1 MRVVFLDRDGTLI
14 VDKDYLT
21 KKEDVDFIP
30 GAVDAMKL
38 LKENGFGLVVCTNQS
53 AIARGM
59 MTEEEYREIEEH
71 FLMLLAENGVRID
84 GSYYCPHLKEGSVEA
99 YAIDCE
105 CRKPKMGMFLRA
117 RDELGINMRESYA
130 VGDSLR
136 DLIPA
141 WQLGVRTILVRTGK
155 GKDAG
160 KVGLCERFV
169 DKVCDDIYAAAEWII
184 TNSARR

>member
-1 MRVVFLDRDGTLI
+1 MRVVFLDRDGTII

-21 KKEDVDFIP
+21 SKEEIDFIP
-30 GAVDAMKL
+30 GAVDA
-38 LKENGFGLVVCTNQS
+38 LKMLKKNGFGLVICTNQS

-59 MTEEEYREIEEH
+59 MSEDEYSQIERH
-71 FLMLLAENGVRID
+71 FLKLLKDNGVEID
-84 GSYYCPHLKEGSVEA
+84 GCYYCPHLKEGSVEK
-99 YAIDCE
+99 YAIDCD

-117 RDELGINMRESYA
+117 RDELGVNMRTSYA

-169 DKVCDDIYAAAEWII
+169 NQVCDDIYAAAEWII
-184 TNSARR
+184 SDSVR